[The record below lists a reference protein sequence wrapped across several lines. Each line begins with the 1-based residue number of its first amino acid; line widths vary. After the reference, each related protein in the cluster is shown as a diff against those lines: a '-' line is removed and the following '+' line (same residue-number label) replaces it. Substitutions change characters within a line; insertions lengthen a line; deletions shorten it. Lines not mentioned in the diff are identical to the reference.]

1 MKAELL
7 AGGRR
12 TYLPN
17 GLPVFVKI
25 DFEDHGARIITKLLA
40 SPLAGRIMALFYEHY
55 HRWSNGPAIENAL
68 AGAGFGIRR
77 RYGPTRHHDVLALPR
92 SMEPATPILVG

>member
-1 MKAELL
+1 MRKVADLVP
-7 AGGRR
+7 
-12 TYLPN
+12 YLPN

-40 SPLAGRIMALFYEHY
+40 SPLAGRIMTLFYEHY